1 MCVHPLDSRSDL
13 NTAPELNEIPHDRH
27 GFVDATAA
35 TAATRHARE
44 GCSAEHGCAPW
55 LPTWDGTRNPL
66 VASGWLSEGSD
77 ARTQLDYI
85 FTSKGSGLAPQEVSL
100 GLDDSS
106 VPLSDPLACSS
117 HSLFVS
123 ATHGSDAWACGLG

>member
-1 MCVHPLDSRSDL
+1 MKFPRS
-13 NTAPELNEIPHDRH
+13 TA
-27 GFVDATAA
+27 G
-35 TAATRHARE
+35 
-44 GCSAEHGCAPW
+44 AP
-55 LPTWDGTRNPL
+55 
-66 VASGWLSEGSD
+66 GSPAD
-77 ARTQLDYI
+77 ARTQLDYT

>member
-1 MCVHPLDSRSDL
+1 M
-13 NTAPELNEIPHDRH
+13 
-27 GFVDATAA
+27 AA
-35 TAATRHARE
+35 HMGRI
-44 GCSAEHGCAPW
+44 
-55 LPTWDGTRNPL
+55 PL